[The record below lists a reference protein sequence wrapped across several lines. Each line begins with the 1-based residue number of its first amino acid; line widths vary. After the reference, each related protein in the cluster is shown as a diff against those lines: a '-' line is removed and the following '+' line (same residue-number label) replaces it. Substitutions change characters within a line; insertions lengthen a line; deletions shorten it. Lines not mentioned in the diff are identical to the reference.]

1 VGFEGLG
8 AIISAAATSG
18 AGEAA
23 IGGIASAGIG
33 AGINKLTN
41 KTPNLNVPPPP
52 GAAMVD
58 SAGANAAAASRRRQ
72 SIAGGLQSTVGAG
85 GNPATAAAVGA
96 NASTSGGKS
105 LLGA

>member
-1 VGFEGLG
+1 MGFEGIG
-8 AIISAAATSG
+8 ALISTIATSG

-23 IGGIASAGIG
+23 AGGIASAAVG
-33 AGINKLTN
+33 AGINKLVN
-41 KTPNLNVPPPP
+41 KTPSLSIPPPP

-96 NASTSGGKS
+96 NASTSGGKA
-105 LLGA
+105 LLGS